1 MKLKPIFHTPKAILL
16 ALLSCASMQLAAQT
30 ETYRAIPKSY
40 KYRVTFT
47 DKKNCGFTVKKP
59 EQFLSP
65 KAVERRK
72 KFGLKVDEYDLPI
85 TAKYVD
91 FLTDKGFHVYNR
103 SKWNNSVVVETTD
116 TAQLAQVRAASFVK
130 DVRCVW
136 VSPDSLL
143 VAPETDRHAMMKEQP
158 DTVLADY
165 YGYGAQQVRML
176 GADKL
181 HEQGYK
187 GQGVT
192 IAVIDGGFNNA
203 DLLTGIDQSSILG
216 TRNFVRP
223 EKSVY
228 EEQSHGMCVLTC
240 IAANKPHL
248 LVGTAPEAS
257 FYLLQSEDNDT
268 EQLVEEDNWCA
279 AVEYA
284 DSLGCDI
291 VTSSLGYYRFE
302 HKYMDHTYADLD
314 GRTAINSRIASLAAS
329 RGIVVLN
336 SAGNSGMGSWK
347 KIGFPADATD
357 ILTVGA
363 VRADSVNTAFS
374 SIGDSSDGR
383 VKPDVMAMGE
393 NSAVFNTDGSIV
405 WVDGT
410 SFSCPTMCGAVACLM
425 QAFPK
430 TTPEDIIRAVQLSA
444 NNAECP
450 DNIFGFGI
458 PNMPKAMKLLQE
470 RKK

>member
-1 MKLKPIFHTPKAILL
+1 MKLKPIFHNPKAILL
-16 ALLSCASMQLAAQT
+16 ALLSCASMQLTAQT

-85 TAKYVD
+85 TAKYID

-103 SKWNNSVVVETTD
+103 SKWNNSVVVETAD
-116 TAQLAQVRAASFVK
+116 TAQLTQVRAASFVK

-143 VAPETDRHAMMKEQP
+143 AAPETDRHAMMKEQP

-203 DLLTGIDQSSILG
+203 DLLTGIDQSRILG

-268 EQLVEEDNWCA
+268 EQLVEENNWCA

-291 VTSSLGYYRFE
+291 VTSSLGYYRFD

-329 RGIVVLN
+329 RGLVVLN

-430 TTPEDIIRAVQLSA
+430 TTPKDIIRAVQLSA
-444 NNAECP
+444 NNAERP

>member
-1 MKLKPIFHTPKAILL
+1 MKQNHILLNPKAILL
-16 ALLSCASMQLAAQT
+16 ALLCCASMQLAAQT
-30 ETYRAIPKSY
+30 ETYKAVPKSY

-85 TAKYVD
+85 TAQYVD

-103 SKWNNSVVVETTD
+103 SKWNNSVVVETVD
-116 TAQLAQVRAASFVK
+116 TAKLAQVRAASFVK

-136 VSPDSLL
+136 VSRDSVL
-143 VAPETDRHAMMKEQP
+143 VEPEVDRHAMMKEQP
-158 DTVLADY
+158 DTTLSDY

-203 DLLTGIDQSSILG
+203 DLLTGVDQSRILG

-223 EKSVY
+223 QKSVY

-257 FYLLQSEDNDT
+257 FYLLQSEDNDS

-302 HKYMDHTYADLD
+302 HKYMDHTYSDLD

-336 SAGNSGMGSWK
+336 SAGNSGMGAWK

-383 VKPDVMAMGE
+383 VKPDVMVMGE

-430 TTPEDIIRAVQLSA
+430 ASPKDIIRAVQQSG
-444 NNAECP
+444 NNAEHP
-450 DNIFGFGI
+450 DNIFGYGI
-458 PNMPKAMKLLQE
+458 PNMPKAMQLLQE